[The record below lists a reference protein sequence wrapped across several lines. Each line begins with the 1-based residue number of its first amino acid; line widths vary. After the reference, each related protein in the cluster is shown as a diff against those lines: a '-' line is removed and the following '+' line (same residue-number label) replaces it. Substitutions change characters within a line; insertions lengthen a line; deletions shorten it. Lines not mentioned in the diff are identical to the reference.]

1 MKLKLWNRLS
11 QFSGLI
17 VFNFY
22 FYGFYIRGIYQG
34 SLKLLPCPGFN
45 CHSCPAALFTCPI
58 GALQLIITYGTYH
71 IPFYVLGFLGLIG
84 SCAGRIVCGWA
95 CPFGLL
101 QDLLHMIHSPKLPV
115 PRMLKWLRY
124 VILIGLVCA
133 VAWITGEPWFCK
145 LCPAG
150 TLEAGIPL
158 TAMNADLRELTGP
171 LFAVKL
177 GILAAF
183 LILFVLCKRPF
194 CRTVCPLGAIYG
206 LFNKVSILHP
216 RVDKGKCI
224 GCNICLRDCP
234 VEIKPYENDACQST
248 DCIRCFRCLKCPTGA
263 VSLKTGTKR

>member
-11 QFSGLI
+11 QFAGLFL
-17 VFNFY
+17 FNCY

-45 CHSCPAALFTCPI
+45 CHSCPSAVFSCPV
-58 GALQLIITYGTYH
+58 GALQLLTTYGAYH

-84 SCAGRIVCGWA
+84 SAAGRIVCGWA

-101 QDLLHMIHSPKLPV
+101 QDLMHKIPSPKLPIH
-115 PRMLKWLRY
+115 RMLKWLRY
-124 VILIGLVCA
+124 LILIGLVFT

-158 TAMNADLRELTGP
+158 TSMNADLRELTGA
-171 LFAVKL
+171 LFTVKL

-183 LILFVLCKRPF
+183 LVLFVLCKRPF

-206 LFNKVSILHP
+206 LFNKVSLLQP
-216 RVDKGKCI
+216 RVDKAKCI
-224 GCNICLRDCP
+224 GCNACLRDCP
-234 VEIKPYENDACQST
+234 VEIKPYEGNACQSA

-263 VSLKTGTKR
+263 ISLAAGTER

>member
-1 MKLKLWNRLS
+1 MKLHLGNRAV
-11 QFSGLI
+11 QFASLFI
-17 VFNFY
+17 YNIY

-34 SLKLLPCPGFN
+34 SLKMLPCPGFN
-45 CHSCPAALFTCPI
+45 CHSCPSAVFSCPV
-58 GALQLIITYGTYH
+58 GALQLLTTYGMYH
-71 IPFYVLGFLGLIG
+71 IPFYIFGFLGMIG

-101 QDLLHMIHSPKLPV
+101 QDLLHKIPSPKLPV
-115 PRMLKWLRY
+115 PRIFKWLRY
-124 VILIGLVCA
+124 IILAGLVVA

-183 LILFVLCKRPF
+183 LLLFVLCKRPF

-206 LFNKVSILHP
+206 LFNKISLVQP
-216 RVDKGKCI
+216 KVDLNKCI
-224 GCNICLRDCP
+224 KCHACARACP
-234 VEIKPYENDACQST
+234 VELTPYENNACQSA
-248 DCIRCFRCLKCPTGA
+248 DCIRCLRCLKCPTGA
-263 VSLKTGTKR
+263 VSLTMKR